1 MRRII
6 LQSLNQKEIRNDQ
19 AGDWM
24 FPEDGTS
31 LPLICSSAWMTD
43 WRSEL
48 AVAVHE
54 MIEALLCE
62 QHGVTDLQVTQ
73 HDAMFEE
80 ERTKGLHGLYAEAG
94 DDPRAPYRD
103 EHAEATFAERAICAA
118 LGLAW
123 GEHERNV
130 EALFET

>member
-1 MRRII
+1 MNIHLI
-6 LQSLNQKEIRNDQ
+6 SLDKDRIRNDQ
-19 AGDWM
+19 CGDWYVEEDT
-24 FPEDGTS
+24 EDGS
-31 LPLICSSAWMTD
+31 ERLVAASAIMSD
-43 WRSEL
+43 WRSEV
-48 AVAVHE
+48 AVQVHE
-54 MIEALLCE
+54 MIEALLCKK
-62 QHGVTDLQVTQ
+62 HGVTDLQVTQ
-73 HDAMFEE
+73 FDAMFEE

-130 EALFET
+130 EALF